1 MWLEVELLAAE
12 GLARIGVVPLAD
24 VIELRERAPVVDADF
39 VRAVAA
45 REETTNHD
53 VAAFVDVV
61 QERIGQPVGRGSTT
75 GSPRRTWS
83 TPRRAPRS

>member
-1 MWLEVELLAAE
+1 
-12 GLARIGVVPLAD
+12 
-24 VIELRERAPVVDADF
+24 VVDADF

-61 QERIGQPVGRGSTT
+61 KSGSANRSVVDPLRAHLVGRVDT
-75 GSPRRTWS
+75 
-83 TPRRAPRS
+83 AACPRS

>member
-1 MWLEVELLAAE
+1 
-12 GLARIGVVPLAD
+12 VVPLAD

-61 QERIGQPVGRGSTT
+61 KSGSANRSGRGSTT